1 MISRYEQFSFLISGI
16 YRSIQKIEREE
27 MIRYGF
33 KGAFAQYLAV
43 MLRFPEGITA
53 AQLGE
58 ACEKDKAAVSRAV
71 ADMQEKGL
79 LIRESVG
86 DTMYRAKL
94 YLTAAGAKAAE
105 FVEKRAL
112 EAVTAAGISDSER
125 EAFYQTLEKIAGN
138 LQEISVKGIP
148 RHGA

>member
-27 MIRYGF
+27 MIRYGY
-33 KGAFAQYLAV
+33 KGAYAQYLAV
-43 MLRFPEGITA
+43 MLRYPEGVTA

-71 ADMQEKGL
+71 AEMLEKGL
-79 LIRESVG
+79 MRRESTG
-86 DTMYRAKL
+86 DTLYRAKL
-94 YLTAAGAKAAE
+94 FLTEAGVAAAQ
-105 FVEKRAL
+105 FVSRRAL
-112 EAVTAAGISDSER
+112 EAVSAAGLSEDER
-125 EAFYQTLEKIAGN
+125 EAFYVALEKIAGN

-148 RHGA
+148 HHL